1 MVNGKSAMAEKIS
14 VNQYNNSA
22 IVVDRESCYR
32 STPPLALNLTL
43 VSEKWRNTW
52 IRILGRH
59 QAVIPQGRLC
69 SIKNATVFGQGAIL
83 TPDDKLI
90 EETLPV
96 TPLDA
101 PDGDVLHVDGHV
113 ALLRKPGDNNYG
125 HWLVELLP
133 RVREFRA
140 IFGRNVRFAI
150 PGNPLSMR
158 KMRLDGLAWLGVE
171 ASDILWLSN
180 EPTMFDEVS
189 FITTNSIHSHTHD
202 FSGVRDVVR
211 HATHGKEFSKGRRLY
226 VGRPDMLRRGM
237 TNEGEIKSLFEKAGF
252 ETVIPSQALSVGDQV
267 ALFRSADIIAGVTG
281 AALTNLIWMRPGT
294 QVLSLNPNL
303 GYEFFFWDLANIMDV
318 RFSLIFGNAVE
329 EEKGVHSNFSV
340 DSALVKNWIDALK

>member
-1 MVNGKSAMAEKIS
+1 MAEKIS

-171 ASDILWLSN
+171 TSDILWLSN

-340 DSALVKNWIDALK
+340 DSTLVKNWIDALK